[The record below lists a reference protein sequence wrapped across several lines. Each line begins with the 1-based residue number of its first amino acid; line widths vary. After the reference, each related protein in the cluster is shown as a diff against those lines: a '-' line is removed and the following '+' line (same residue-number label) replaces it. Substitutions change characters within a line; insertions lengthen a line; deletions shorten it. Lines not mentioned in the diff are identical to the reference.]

1 MYLTL
6 FSFIYPYLVIVVLDL
21 LRLHGS
27 TNAAV
32 AEEGLQVVCWL
43 AANDAD
49 NSRRLGEAG
58 VATG

>member
-1 MYLTL
+1 M
-6 FSFIYPYLVIVVLDL
+6 VLDL

-32 AEEGLQVVCWL
+32 AKQGLQAVARL
-43 AANDAD
+43 ADDDDD

-58 VATG
+58 AAAGSWLLIVAIGGY